1 MIKVNQIEKN
11 YGKFHLNCT
20 MEVPDGCVTGLI
32 GENGAG
38 KSTVF
43 KAIENL
49 IFLDGGSIEVFGKPH
64 TELNAKDRE
73 QIAIVLSDATFSN
86 VYTIKDVA
94 RIMGSVYPDFD
105 KKKFMGLVERF
116 RLPKNQKVKEFS
128 TGMKAKLKLFL
139 ALCHKAR
146 LLILDEPTA
155 GMDVVARD
163 EVLTLFYL
171 WTSLSVFRI
180 CLYDGCCCHPEHDW
194 KLCAGSERKYYDC
207 SSLCRDWSDCAFF
220 LHRYR
225 SKVWS
230 GERKSYVAFRVYGH
244 LLFILHGCCI
254 SRKELSRKKGSFP
267 SVV

>member
-105 KKKFMGLVERF
+105 KKKFM
-116 RLPKNQKVKEFS
+116 
-128 TGMKAKLKLFL
+128 
-139 ALCHKAR
+139 
-146 LLILDEPTA
+146 
-155 GMDVVARD
+155 
-163 EVLTLFYL
+163 
-171 WTSLSVFRI
+171 
-180 CLYDGCCCHPEHDW
+180 
-194 KLCAGSERKYYDC
+194 
-207 SSLCRDWSDCAFF
+207 
-220 LHRYR
+220 
-225 SKVWS
+225 VW
-230 GERKSYVAFRVYGH
+230 
-244 LLFILHGCCI
+244 
-254 SRKELSRKKGSFP
+254 
-267 SVV
+267 

>member
-163 EVLTLFYL
+163 EVLTLLREYMEEDEHRSILISSHISGDLEGFCDEIYGY
-171 WTSLSVFRI
+171 S
-180 CLYDGCCCHPEHDW
+180 CLTDEIH
-194 KLCAGSERKYYDC
+194 YY
-207 SSLCRDWSDCAFF
+207 AEN
-220 LHRYR
+220 YPGIT
-225 SKVWS
+225 V
-230 GERKSYVAFRVYGH
+230 E
-244 LLFILHGCCI
+244 
-254 SRKELSRKKGSFP
+254 KGSIDEIIMLM
-267 SVV
+267 VKGEAV

>member
-163 EVLTLFYL
+163 EVLTLLREYMEE
-171 WTSLSVFRI
+171 
-180 CLYDGCCCHPEHDW
+180 DEHI
-194 KLCAGSERKYYDC
+194 LP
-207 SSLCRDWSDCAFF
+207 
-220 LHRYR
+220 HRT
-225 SKVWS
+225 
-230 GERKSYVAFRVYGH
+230 
-244 LLFILHGCCI
+244 
-254 SRKELSRKKGSFP
+254 
-267 SVV
+267 